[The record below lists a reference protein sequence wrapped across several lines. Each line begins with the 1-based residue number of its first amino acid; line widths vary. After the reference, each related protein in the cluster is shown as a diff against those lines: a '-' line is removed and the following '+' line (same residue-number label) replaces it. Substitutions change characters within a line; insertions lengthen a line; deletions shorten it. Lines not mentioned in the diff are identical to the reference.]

1 MVDAR
6 PGGGPVDGDDL
17 LSGPTWS
24 RHPIDR
30 VRLGLALL
38 ALVVT
43 LGLMLQH
50 PTGVRSVTVEL
61 VEVVN
66 RLPWWLRQMLLG
78 TTQVFALIVS
88 IVLVVFVG
96 RRPKLFATALGAA
109 AVAAA
114 TMAVIQGWVDDAVPN
129 RMAQVVER
137 PSWITGAA
145 FPSGTYLAG
154 FTAAVVV
161 IGPVLS
167 RGWRRVTLVSLA
179 IAVLSRVVTAVA
191 VPLNLAVTVALGAAV
206 GSAAVTAVGS
216 PRRSASRRAV
226 LAGLASAGFP
236 AERIEP
242 APVGA
247 GHAKTYVAIAAS
259 GRRAFV
265 KLLGRDERDAY
276 VIQRVYK
283 NLRVKDL
290 DDLRPTWSPVELAEH
305 EAYTTLLAAR
315 TGTVVPEVLAAGST
329 RGGDGILAL
338 APLDGDRL
346 GDLRPVEVTD
356 ELLDEAWDQVVRLH
370 RQGIAHRW
378 LTARHLMVDR
388 HPRQPRHHGRVDGDG
403 HGHHIRPDGS
413 ADADGHLD
421 RPRVTLCDLRWAVH
435 QAEPT
440 LLAADVAMLVTSLAL
455 IVGAERSVD
464 AAARALP
471 PETLANALPLVQPLA
486 MPADVQEA
494 VGAQRSVLLAVRGRL
509 QVAAGDVDYELAD
522 MERVKLSQLFGL
534 AIGVILAYTAL
545 SFASS
550 WAEISQ
556 ALGAVSL
563 WSLPGLVVLAS
574 VQYFSGAGTFMSVVP
589 RRLPYVEVVR
599 LMIGQSFLN
608 RFTPA
613 NAGGMALR
621 VRYLQQYG
629 IGLGGAAAG
638 VALTSVSS
646 GVAQVGVLL
655 IFAAWAGSSTTGLRF
670 ELPEA
675 SEAAVVLAGLTLL
688 AGLVWLTP
696 WGRHVVGRRVETT
709 VKQVWTTLRDLSRQ
723 PARFLALFGTT
734 LLSKT
739 AMIVAFIESS
749 RAVDISISFPRLG
762 LLYMTASTL
771 AAAAPTPGSVGAVE
785 AALTAALTGVGVP
798 LPQALSAV
806 FLFRL
811 VTYWLPVPFGW
822 WCLRG
827 LRRTIFGPEP
837 AERTGS
843 GTNDGARATNLA
855 TGSFG
860 SVTAGS
866 SRR

>member
-1 MVDAR
+1 MVATTGRSGADVVDAR
-6 PGGGPVDGDDL
+6 PGADPALDDDL
-17 LSGPTWS
+17 LSGPSWS

-38 ALVVT
+38 ALAVT
-43 LGLMLQH
+43 LGMSLRQ
-50 PTGVRSVTVEL
+50 PIGVRSVTVDL
-61 VEVVN
+61 VETVN
-66 RLPWWLRQMLLG
+66 QLPWWLRQMLLG
-78 TTQVFALIVS
+78 TTQVFALVVS
-88 IVLVVFVG
+88 IALVVFVA
-96 RRPKLFATALGAA
+96 RRPKLL
-109 AVAAA
+109 AVALAA
-114 TMAVIQGWVDDAVPN
+114 TVVAAGVMAVIQGWVDDAVPN
-129 RMAQVVER
+129 RMSQVAER

-154 FTAAVVV
+154 FTAALVV

-167 RGWRRVTLVSLA
+167 RGWRRVTLVSLV
-179 IAVLSRVVTAVA
+179 IAVLTRVITAVA
-191 VPLNLAVTVALGAAV
+191 VPLNLAITLALGAAV
-206 GSAAVTAVGS
+206 GSVALIAVGS

-247 GHAKTYVAIAAS
+247 GHAKTYVAATAS

-276 VIQRVYK
+276 LIQRVYK
-283 NLRVKDL
+283 ALRVKDL
-290 DDLRPTWSPVELAEH
+290 DDLRPAWSPVELAEH

-315 TGTVVPEVLAAGST
+315 PGAVVPQVLAAGST

-338 APLDGDRL
+338 VPLDGDRL
-346 GDLRPVEVTD
+346 GGLRPVEVTD
-356 ELLDEAWDQVVRLH
+356 EVLDEVWDQVVRLH
-370 RQGIAHRW
+370 GQGIAHRW
-378 LTARHLMVDR
+378 LTARHLMVGR
-388 HPRQPRHHGRVDGDG
+388 HARSTDGEDNQPH
-403 HGHHIRPDGS
+403 
-413 ADADGHLD
+413 
-421 RPRVTLCDLRWAVH
+421 VTLCDLRWAVH
-435 QAEPT
+435 QADPN

-455 IVGAERSVD
+455 IVGADRSVG

-471 PETLANALPLVQPLA
+471 PQALADALPLVQPLA
-486 MPADVQEA
+486 MPADVQAA
-494 VGAQRSVLLAVRGRL
+494 VADQRHVLNAVRGRL
-509 QVAAGDVDYELAD
+509 QAAAGDVDYELAD
-522 MERVKLSQLFGL
+522 IERVKLSSLFGL
-534 AIGVILAYTAL
+534 AVGVILAYAAL

-556 ALGAVSL
+556 ALATVSL
-563 WSLPGLVVLAS
+563 WSLPVLILLGS
-574 VQYFSGAGTFMSVVP
+574 VQYVSGAATFMSVVP
-589 RRLPYVEVVR
+589 RRLPYFEVVR

-621 VRYLQQYG
+621 IRYLQQYG
-629 IGLGGAAAG
+629 VGLGGAAAG

-655 IFAAWAGSSTTGLRF
+655 TFAAWAGSSTTGLRF

-675 SEAAVVLAGLTLL
+675 SEAAVVIAGVTLV

-709 VKQVWTTLRDLSRQ
+709 MKQVWTTLRDLSRQ
-723 PARFLALFGTT
+723 PARFIALFGTT
-734 LLSKT
+734 LLSKA
-739 AMIVAFIESS
+739 AMIVAFTESS

-762 LLYMTASTL
+762 LLYMTASSL

-822 WCLRG
+822 WS
-827 LRRTIFGPEP
+827 LRRLRQTIFRSEP
-837 AERTGS
+837 TAPGS
-843 GTNDGARATNLA
+843 GIDGGARATVLA
-855 TGSFG
+855 TGASP
-860 SVTAGS
+860 
-866 SRR
+866 R